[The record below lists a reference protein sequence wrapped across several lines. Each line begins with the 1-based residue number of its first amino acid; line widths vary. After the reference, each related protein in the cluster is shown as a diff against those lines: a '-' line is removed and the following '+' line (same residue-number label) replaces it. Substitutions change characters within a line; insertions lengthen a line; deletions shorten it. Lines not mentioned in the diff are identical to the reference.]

1 MPAAFL
7 MQQMQWREAL
17 EEGAD
22 RPALERLRA
31 DVDCVRAELLAQ
43 LSDALDVR
51 ADYAAAAAL
60 VRQLM
65 FVEKFAAEVT
75 QAQEARD
82 APTQ

>member
-1 MPAAFL
+1 M
-7 MQQMQWREAL
+7 
-17 EEGAD
+17 
-22 RPALERLRA
+22 RA

-65 FVEKFAAEVT
+65 FVE
-75 QAQEARD
+75 
-82 APTQ
+82 